1 MQQPIGMSVMNALN
15 KLSESVYTYPVRWSA
30 FVRASVL
37 VLTAFGMHLTSEQ
50 IAALMMFVEAALA
63 IFTHNQVTPNVK
75 L

>member
-1 MQQPIGMSVMNALN
+1 MELNVMSVLS

-30 FVRASVL
+30 FVRSSVL
-37 VLTAFGMHLTSEQ
+37 VLTAFGMHLTAEQ
-50 IAALMMFVEAALA
+50 IAALMMFVEAGLA